1 MTKPSAAL
9 SRNDLTEMLL
19 GREIEIKFVSVQ
31 EATSLN
37 DVVVGG
43 AGATAGAIDLL
54 AIENALHAPMRAC
67 LFDGITDV
75 GDLAQVLESALVQC
89 AGFADCND
97 LTARV
102 IAELFVSK
110 NCAL

>member
-1 MTKPSAAL
+1 MTTSSTPL
-9 SRNDLTEMLL
+9 TRNELTEMLL

-31 EATSLN
+31 EAISLH

-43 AGATAGAIDLL
+43 AGGAQGAIDLL

-89 AGFADCND
+89 VGFADGND

-102 IAELFVSK
+102 IAELFVRK
-110 NCAL
+110 NRAQ